1 MDIFNT
7 EKQFTS
13 FHLNLDWD
21 RLGSL
26 LESSDAHLIVT
37 SCDGIPLDDDV
48 SGQYQIRFFVDLELV
63 AICNADECYGI
74 SDLKLHPSFANHRQ
88 LITQFFS
95 GYLNA
100 PEFLFEISENSAIS
114 LIVLQAL
121 RDGQYAVRTVNG
133 DEVLLLRGCRDIAT
147 LSFSAEGQKVSL
159 TSELVIGN
167 PIYSDKLTSEILDS
181 FGAKVQVLTKQVK
194 ADLVEKVKTLN
205 EDLRFNR
212 VPRAML
218 MTKEPSFV
226 SSILKEGQVRW

>member
-13 FHLNLDWD
+13 FYLNLDWD

-74 SDLKLHPSFANHRQ
+74 SDLELHPSFANHRQ
-88 LITQFFS
+88 LIAQFFS
-95 GYLNA
+95 GYLLA
-100 PEFLFEISENSAIS
+100 PEFLFEISEFNAVS
-114 LIVLQAL
+114 LIVRQAL
-121 RDGQYAVRTVNG
+121 RDGQYVVRTVDG
-133 DEVLLLRGCRDIAT
+133 DEVLLLHGSRDIAT
-147 LSFSAEGQKVSL
+147 LSFSDEAQEVSF
-159 TSELVIGN
+159 TSELVISS
-167 PIYSDKLTSEILDS
+167 PIYSDKLTFEILDS
-181 FGAKVQVLTKQVK
+181 FGTKVHGLTKQVK

-205 EDLRFNR
+205 EDLCFDR
-212 VPRAML
+212 VPRSLL
-218 MTKEPSFV
+218 MTKEPLFV
-226 SSILKEGQVRW
+226 SSIFKEGEV

>member
-74 SDLKLHPSFANHRQ
+74 SDLELHPSFANHRQ
-88 LITQFFS
+88 LIAKFFS
-95 GYLNA
+95 GYLLA
-100 PEFLFEISENSAIS
+100 PEFLFEISEFNAVS
-114 LIVLQAL
+114 LMVRQAL
-121 RDGQYAVRTVNG
+121 RDGQYAVRTVDG
-133 DEVLLLRGCRDIAT
+133 DEVLLLHGSRDIAT
-147 LSFSAEGQKVSL
+147 LSFSDEAQKVSF
-159 TSELVIGN
+159 TSELVIGS

-181 FGAKVQVLTKQVK
+181 FGPKVQELTKQVK
-194 ADLVEKVKTLN
+194 VGLVEKVKTLN
-205 EDLRFNR
+205 EDLRFDR

-218 MTKEPSFV
+218 MTKEPLFV
-226 SSILKEGQVRW
+226 SSIFKDGEV

>member
-37 SCDGIPLDDDV
+37 SYDGIPLDDDV
-48 SGQYQIRFFVDLELV
+48 SGQYQIRLFMDLELV
-63 AICNADECYGI
+63 AICNVDEYNGI
-74 SDLKLHPSFANHRQ
+74 SDVELHPSFVSHRQ
-88 LITQFFS
+88 LITQLFS

-100 PEFLFEISENSAIS
+100 PEFLFEISEFNVIS
-114 LIVLQAL
+114 LIVRQAL
-121 RDGQYAVRTVNG
+121 RDGQYAVHTLNG
-133 DEVLLLRGCRDIAT
+133 DEVLLLHDYGYIAA
-147 LSFSAEGQKVSL
+147 LSFSAEGQKVSF
-159 TSELVIGN
+159 TSELVIGS

-181 FGAKVQVLTKQVK
+181 FGTKVHGLTKQVK
-194 ADLVEKVKTLN
+194 AGLIEKVKTLN
-205 EDLRFNR
+205 EDLRFDR

-218 MTKEPSFV
+218 MTKEPLFV
-226 SSILKEGQVRW
+226 SSIFKDGEV